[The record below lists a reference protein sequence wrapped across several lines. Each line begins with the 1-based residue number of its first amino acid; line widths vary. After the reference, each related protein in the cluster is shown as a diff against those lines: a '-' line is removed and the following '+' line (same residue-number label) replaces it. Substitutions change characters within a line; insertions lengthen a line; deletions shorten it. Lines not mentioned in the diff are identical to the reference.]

1 MILLCYFR
9 SHDDSYE
16 QRLACEIDRLDDLE
30 IDATDGGHEEDTLV
44 TLDGGI
50 ASIANLTA
58 GDPVFRLSDH
68 VSCEDLLEF
77 ACDGPNTRRTR
88 GKARGVD
95 SDEVRIMG
103 KVLGNNVSNPH
114 LIIYLLY
121 SLLFF

>member
-1 MILLCYFR
+1 M
-9 SHDDSYE
+9 
-16 QRLACEIDRLDDLE
+16 DDLE
-30 IDATDGGHEEDTLV
+30 IDATDGAHEDDSLV
-44 TLDGGI
+44 TLDSGM
-50 ASIANLTA
+50 ANLSV

-103 KVLGNNVSNPH
+103 KVLGNNVSRVFPNM
-114 LIIYLLY
+114 
-121 SLLFF
+121 